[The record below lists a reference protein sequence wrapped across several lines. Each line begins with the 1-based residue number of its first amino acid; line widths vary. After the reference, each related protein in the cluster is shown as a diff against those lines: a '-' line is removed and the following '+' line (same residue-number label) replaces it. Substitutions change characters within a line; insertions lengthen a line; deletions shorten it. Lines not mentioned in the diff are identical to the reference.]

1 MRGAA
6 RVKFKVGDCIAAYN
20 GIGKITD
27 VVYNQDKAKFEF
39 RVDLVSQAIG
49 LDDEQFF
56 GGIARSFILLSPLR
70 ANRYAPATEEEWE
83 EAVALVEKYEGQFDK
98 ILSRIDKDKYKHKL

>member
-1 MRGAA
+1 M
-6 RVKFKVGDCIAAYN
+6 AYN

-39 RVDLVSQAIG
+39 RVDLISQAIG

-70 ANRYAPATEEEWE
+70 ANRYCPATEEEWE
-83 EAVALVEKYEGQFDK
+83 AAVALVKEYEGQFDK